1 MDKLAQMLMAK
12 EPSGKGD
19 NLMFT
24 VTDKASEAI
33 TEFLKERDSNS
44 AVRITMAMSCCGPA
58 LGMSL
63 GEQNSEDQEFNE
75 KGIKFII
82 DKKLLEQAQPIN
94 VDFIES
100 ACGSGFKL
108 TSAFTPAEG
117 CGSSCCGC

>member
-1 MDKLAQMLMAK
+1 MDKLARILMAK
-12 EPSGKGD
+12 EPSEKGD
-19 NLMFT
+19 NLMLT

-33 TEFLKERDSNS
+33 KEFLKERDQNS

-63 GEQNSEDQEFNE
+63 GEQTSEDEEITE

-82 DKKLLEQAQPIN
+82 DKKILEQAKPIS
-94 VDFIES
+94 VDYVES

>member
-1 MDKLAQMLMAK
+1 
-12 EPSGKGD
+12 
-19 NLMFT
+19 MFT

-33 TEFLKERDSNS
+33 KEFLKERDVNS
-44 AVRITMAMSCCGPA
+44 AIRITMAMGCCGPA

-63 GEQNSEDQEFNE
+63 GEQTSEDEEFNE

-82 DKKLLEQAQPIN
+82 DKETLKQAQPIS

-100 ACGSGFKL
+100 TCGSGFKL

>member
-1 MDKLAQMLMAK
+1 MAQ
-12 EPSGKGD
+12 EPSEKGD

-33 TEFLKERDSNS
+33 KEFLKERDVNS
-44 AVRITMAMSCCGPA
+44 AIRITMATSCCGPA

-63 GEQNSEDQEFNE
+63 GEQTSEDEEFNE

-82 DKKLLEQAQPIN
+82 DKEVLKQAQPIS
-94 VDFIES
+94 VDFVES
-100 ACGSGFKL
+100 SCGSGFKL